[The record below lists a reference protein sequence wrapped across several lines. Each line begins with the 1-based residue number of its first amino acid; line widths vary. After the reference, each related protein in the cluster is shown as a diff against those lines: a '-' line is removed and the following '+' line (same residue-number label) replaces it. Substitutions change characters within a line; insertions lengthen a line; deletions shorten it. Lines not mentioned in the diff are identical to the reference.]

1 MRLGIKLQSVSDIIT
16 NSSSEVF
23 VVKATTP
30 VNDLVNLIEQVANK
44 NYFDGDWNEWE
55 KLSDEE
61 RAKYD
66 SSSGMGGDLE
76 IMTFDDYYN
85 QHVDEYIPENKRELF
100 TKEVYSLQFKES
112 LEELEKF
119 VWVDIDHSRRA
130 TINWLL
136 NNLEVVTC
144 DSYCRIDPETKRVIE
159 VVSYSEWKEL
169 PENERN

>member
-1 MRLGIKLQSVSDIIT
+1 MAIGM
-16 NSSSEVF
+16 
-23 VVKATTP
+23 
-30 VNDLVNLIEQVANK
+30 
-44 NYFDGDWNEWE
+44 
-55 KLSDEE
+55 
-61 RAKYD
+61 
-66 SSSGMGGDLE
+66 SGELE
-76 IMTFDDYYN
+76 IKTFDDYYN
-85 QHVDEYIPENKRELF
+85 EDKNEYIPENKRDLF
-100 TKEVYSLQFKES
+100 TKDSLQFKES

>member
-44 NYFDGDWNEWE
+44 NYFDGDWDEWE

-66 SSSGMGGDLE
+66 SSSGMGGELE
-76 IMTFDDYYN
+76 IKTFDDYYN
-85 QHVDEYIPENKRELF
+85 EDKNL
-100 TKEVYSLQFKES
+100 SL
-112 LEELEKF
+112 
-119 VWVDIDHSRRA
+119 IH
-130 TINWLL
+130 I
-136 NNLEVVTC
+136 
-144 DSYCRIDPETKRVIE
+144 
-159 VVSYSEWKEL
+159 SE
-169 PENERN
+169 PTRH

>member
-44 NYFDGDWNEWE
+44 NYFDGDWDEWE

-76 IMTFDDYYN
+76 VMTFDDYYN

>member
-44 NYFDGDWNEWE
+44 NYFDGDWDEWE

-66 SSSGMGGDLE
+66 MSSGMGGELE
-76 IMTFDDYYN
+76 IKTFNNYYN
-85 QHVDEYIPENKRELF
+85 RYVDECIPENKRELF
-100 TKEVYSLQFKES
+100 TKEIYSLQFKES
-112 LEELEKF
+112 LEELEKL
-119 VWVDIDHSRRA
+119 VWIDIDHSRRA
-130 TINWLL
+130 TISWLL
-136 NNLEVVTC
+136 DNLEVVNC

-159 VVSYSEWKEL
+159 VISYSEWSKL

>member
-44 NYFDGDWNEWE
+44 NYFDGDWDEWE

-66 SSSGMGGDLE
+66 MSSGMGGELE
-76 IMTFDDYYN
+76 IKTFNNYYN
-85 QHVDEYIPENKRELF
+85 RYMDECIPKNKRELF
-100 TKEVYSLQFKES
+100 TKEIYSLQFKES
-112 LEELEKF
+112 LEELEKL
-119 VWVDIDHSRRA
+119 VWIDIDHSRRA
-130 TINWLL
+130 TISWLL
-136 NNLEVVTC
+136 DNLEVVNC

-159 VVSYSEWKEL
+159 VISYSEWSKL

>member
-61 RAKYD
+61 KAKYD

-100 TKEVYSLQFKES
+100 T
-112 LEELEKF
+112 
-119 VWVDIDHSRRA
+119 
-130 TINWLL
+130 
-136 NNLEVVTC
+136 
-144 DSYCRIDPETKRVIE
+144 
-159 VVSYSEWKEL
+159 
-169 PENERN
+169 